1 MKTKLQILPLKVSLQ
16 TKVVFVFVS
25 SFVCFCFLGPHPWH
39 LEVPRLGVE
48 SELQLLVYATATVTW
63 ELSHIC
69 DLHYSLWQ
77 RWILNPLSKAGD
89 QTPTLTDTSWVH
101 NLLSHSENSSKLYF

>member
-39 LEVPRLGVE
+39 LEVPRLGVKLE
-48 SELQLLVYATATVTW
+48 PQLLVYTTATATW
-63 ELSHIC
+63 DPSH
-69 DLHYSLWQ
+69 
-77 RWILNPLSKAGD
+77 
-89 QTPTLTDTSWVH
+89 V
-101 NLLSHSENSSKLYF
+101 